1 MSTQRLIMS
10 STGEPVEFG
19 RMIQATVGPHTGTWW
34 RLDALAHNGREHIV
48 RVSRCV
54 RGGRMRRIAAFP
66 LHVFGLVVDEIKAL
80 WLRAAHT
87 AEHKTLDYI
96 LAGVFALVPLGFF
109 EQYHGAEHITEIV
122 RLILGG

>member
-10 STGEPVEFG
+10 TTGEVILPG

-66 LHVFGLVVDEIKAL
+66 LHVFGLMIDEVKAL
-80 WLRAAHT
+80 WRRAAHT
-87 AEHKTLDYI
+87 AEHKTLDYM
-96 LAGVFALVPLGFF
+96 LAGVSALVPLAFF
-109 EQYHGAEHITEIV
+109 EQYHGAERITEFV
-122 RLILGG
+122 RLFTG